1 VRAGENIESFREGEL
16 PAETFVGPPRGDG
29 GVYRFGWKKG
39 PGIKA
44 KGSLI
49 NY

>member
-1 VRAGENIESFREGEL
+1 VIYLHYF
-16 PAETFVGPPRGDG
+16 RGDD
-29 GVYRFGWKKG
+29 GVYRFGRTKE

-49 NY
+49 SF